1 MGTDLL
7 DILKF
12 EDLLMVV
19 LGFTAVIFLPY
30 LHIITNRKI
39 RESTPRWMKWMI
51 FGELAAGLLLMTGFT
66 YFLVVGKVQDTVLGL
81 ITNSN
86 ERIDSNRVIN
96 MPIPRPLTEQDT
108 ADFTRWDPA
117 LGRWCMDGIIRLEAN
132 VTTHKD
138 KDLELPP
145 GTKLVKMFTDEGF
158 ASRGDAFI
166 MVLSIDEN
174 PHTLAII
181 CRGTNSNTE
190 WLEDIE
196 YDLTPA
202 AFLGYTGDDYY
213 KDVMLH
219 TGFLKVYLNMR
230 NGVMDLVK
238 NYPVK
243 PLNVVVAGHSSGA
256 AVAAILSADL
266 DKNAPDVDNIVA
278 YIFGCPRVGN
288 GAFSNYIDT
297 MKNVVLHRVNNTSD
311 IVPQFPIPI
320 APNLKKPENPF
331 PYSHVGDI
339 HDFKSNRHSFNAN
352 HYLSTYADWLDKAM
366 KEANERIKDSVDNY
380 KDGK

>member
-96 MPIPRPLTEQDT
+96 MPATRPLTEQDT

-138 KDLELPP
+138 KDLELP
-145 GTKLVKMFTDEGF
+145 
-158 ASRGDAFI
+158 RGR
-166 MVLSIDEN
+166 S
-174 PHTLAII
+174 
-181 CRGTNSNTE
+181 
-190 WLEDIE
+190 W
-196 YDLTPA
+196 
-202 AFLGYTGDDYY
+202 
-213 KDVMLH
+213 
-219 TGFLKVYLNMR
+219 
-230 NGVMDLVK
+230 
-238 NYPVK
+238 
-243 PLNVVVAGHSSGA
+243 
-256 AVAAILSADL
+256 
-266 DKNAPDVDNIVA
+266 
-278 YIFGCPRVGN
+278 
-288 GAFSNYIDT
+288 
-297 MKNVVLHRVNNTSD
+297 
-311 IVPQFPIPI
+311 
-320 APNLKKPENPF
+320 
-331 PYSHVGDI
+331 
-339 HDFKSNRHSFNAN
+339 
-352 HYLSTYADWLDKAM
+352 
-366 KEANERIKDSVDNY
+366 
-380 KDGK
+380 